1 MSVPGGEAQVGVV
14 VPAWQL
20 TGAVNNGG
28 VARWHPLG
36 RAGPTPNVP
45 ASRVCSRIEMA
56 CKAHIWPNQ
65 RCQLYV
71 CIACQLADSIY
82 QLCAAVCELTGLK
95 PVDN

>member
-36 RAGPTPNVP
+36 RAGPTPDVP
-45 ASRVCSRIEMA
+45 ALRVT
-56 CKAHIWPNQ
+56 
-65 RCQLYV
+65 Y
-71 CIACQLADSIY
+71 
-82 QLCAAVCELTGLK
+82 AVRWHVRPAFGQIRDVNC
-95 PVDN
+95 VFA